1 MEVQQQAC
9 KENLRDR
16 PKVAF
21 IPVSACWLCTR
32 IARVSPN
39 WIVPLEREMTQ

>member
-21 IPVSACWLCTR
+21 HPCFGLLALYQNCKGFS
-32 IARVSPN
+32 
-39 WIVPLEREMTQ
+39 